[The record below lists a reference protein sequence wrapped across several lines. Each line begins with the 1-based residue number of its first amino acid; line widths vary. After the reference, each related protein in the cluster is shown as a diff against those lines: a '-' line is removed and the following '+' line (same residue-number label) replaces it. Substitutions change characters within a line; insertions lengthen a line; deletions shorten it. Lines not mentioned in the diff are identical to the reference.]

1 MDESTLQSLE
11 AALKAGPRN
20 TALRAI
26 VVKACLSLGALER
39 ARAHLGS
46 REQYDADARRELA
59 AAFLDASDAETCLAL
74 TTADEP
80 KSLILRARAFLSLRR
95 VDEARAAHEAAVA
108 QDPSIAIPDF
118 SNQWHDEV
126 QAFRH
131 PRASHSNVISF
142 PRSNPSPDAAR
153 IAEPVDASVSF
164 ADVVGLEEVK
174 RQIHRRI
181 ILPLQRPSLLRRF
194 RKRVGGGVLMYGPP
208 GCGKTLLARAT
219 AGECD
224 ALFINVAITEV
235 LDMYLGESERKLTA
249 IFERARSSKPTVVFF
264 DELEAL
270 AARRNFSR
278 NAELSQMVSTFLA
291 QMDGFDQNNDGVL
304 ILAATNTPWAID
316 PAFRRPG
323 RFDRSLFVP
332 PPDRRARAAILALHL
347 SNRPTEENIGVEKL
361 AQRTPGFS
369 GADLLSL
376 VETATDEAVEASLEA
391 GADVPITDAMLHRA
405 LTEISPTTADW
416 LSTARNYARYADES
430 GYYRDV
436 LSFLKRHVR

>member
-1 MDESTLQSLE
+1 MDEGTLQSLE

-59 AAFLDASDAETCLAL
+59 AAFLDATDAETCLAL

-80 KSLILRARAFLSLRR
+80 TSLILRARALLSLRR
-95 VDEARAAHEAAVA
+95 VDEARAAYQAAVA
-108 QDPSIAIPDF
+108 QDPTLTIPEF
-118 SNQWHDEV
+118 SKQLHVEV
-126 QAFRH
+126 QASRH
-131 PRASHSNVISF
+131 PRASHTNVISF
-142 PRSNPSPDAAR
+142 PRSNPDAAR
-153 IAEPVDASVSF
+153 FADPVDASVSF
-164 ADVVGLEEVK
+164 ADVVGLQEVK

-235 LDMYLGESERKLTA
+235 LDMYLGESERRLAA

-278 NAELSQMVSTFLA
+278 NPELSQLVSTFLA

-376 VETATDEAVEASLEA
+376 VETAADEAVEASLEA
-391 GADVPITDAMLHRA
+391 GADVPITDAMLDRA

-416 LSTARNYARYADES
+416 LSTARNYARYADEG

-436 LSFLKRHVR
+436 LSFLKQHAR